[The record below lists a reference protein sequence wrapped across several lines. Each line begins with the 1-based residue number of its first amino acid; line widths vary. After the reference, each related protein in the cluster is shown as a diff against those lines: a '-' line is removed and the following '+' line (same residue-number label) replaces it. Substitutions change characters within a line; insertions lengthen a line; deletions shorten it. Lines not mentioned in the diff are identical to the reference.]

1 MPTPKND
8 SLFPLWNKST
18 HATYSKSEPPISMS
32 TKLKLNESDL
42 ATTETATM
50 SILRMLQK
58 TSSTL
63 NEPNTM
69 RVVRFALE
77 DDDLWNQ
84 FKASCSA
91 SIGLELNSEHTQAF
105 PHEHANE
112 TGKETGTEPE
122 PVYFSSL
129 IVPDHP
135 CRQSM
140 IIVYGGANDAQR
152 ARIRDHAHQLFCT
165 EQLSS
170 SVECVTS
177 KAPSN
182 VVSFE
187 LPSKVTLTFG
197 DFAGSF
203 VLEAG
208 SVLRGEYSD
217 AIATITAE
225 TFQHVGKPSLTNAVR
240 ALEATWVL
248 TGSYNMVVC

>member
-1 MPTPKND
+1 M
-8 SLFPLWNKST
+8 
-18 HATYSKSEPPISMS
+18 SMKL
-32 TKLKLNESDL
+32 KLKLNESDL
-42 ATTETATM
+42 TTTETATM
-50 SILRMLQK
+50 SILRMLQEK
-58 TSSTL
+58 SSTL

-69 RVVRFALE
+69 RVVRFALK

-91 SIGLELNSEHTQAF
+91 SIGLELNSERTQAF

-112 TGKETGTEPE
+112 TGNEPASE

-129 IVPDHP
+129 IVPEHP
-135 CRQSM
+135 RRQSM

-152 ARIRDHAHQLFCT
+152 ALIRDHAHQLFVRPCAEPGRT
-165 EQLSS
+165 QLSS
-170 SVECVTS
+170 SVECVAS

-182 VVSFE
+182 VESFE
-187 LPSKVTLTFG
+187 LPTRKTRAFD

-217 AIATITAE
+217 AIATIMTE
-225 TFQHVGKPSLTNAVR
+225 TLKHVGKPSLTNAVR

-248 TGSYNMVVC
+248 TGSYNMVEC